1 MKTKRESVTE
11 PVPTIEERIVKPNGE
26 TVIRKY
32 TKGRLLGKGGFAKC
46 YEVINNDTKRVSAA
60 KIITKASLTKN
71 RAKQKLM
78 SEIKIHRSL
87 HHPNVV
93 TFEQFFEDSENV
105 YILLEL
111 CGNQTLNELVRRRRK
126 LTEIET
132 KCYIMQLIEG
142 LKYLH
147 SHRVIHRDLKLGNL
161 FLTEKMELKI
171 GDFGLATKLEFD
183 GERKRT
189 ICGTPNYIAPEILEG
204 RQGHSYEVDT
214 WSLGVILYTLL
225 IGKPPFETQDVKTT
239 YKRIR
244 MNVYTFPDGSG
255 ISEPAKNLI
264 QRILSSDPSKRPK
277 FDEILAHPFLSATKI
292 PAILP
297 SSTLACPPSAS
308 YIKQYTAP
316 EDYKAFSSTGS
327 TQLRLESTAP
337 YKENLEIKSKE
348 RFTALNTERGILAH
362 HVESKVSPVQLA
374 TARTSTAPAP
384 SKAAVLSEKLENG
397 TRGSLAA
404 GVVAPGKKILAV
416 GDRGE
421 LEKGEGLVVGLKEPD
436 VWIKKWVDYS
446 SKYGL
451 GYLLSNGSSG
461 VFFNDSTK
469 IILDPHGHHF
479 DYIEKKG
486 SDKLDVA
493 TSYTLTEYPKSLQKK
508 VTLLQHFRSYL
519 EADSGKTVPEHET
532 HRKLDTGIY
541 VKKWLKTKHAIMFRL
556 SNKIVQ
562 VNFQD
567 GTEIILS
574 SESKVVTYV
583 NKKGER
589 QSYPLSSA
597 LESTNAEMA
606 KRLKYTKEILTRM
619 LNQNQ
624 NAATA
629 RAVTAETHPT
639 TVPVSIPTQV

>member
-1 MKTKRESVTE
+1 MKTVGMKTKRETVPE

-26 TVIRKY
+26 TIIRKY

-46 YEVINNDTKRVSAA
+46 YEVVNNDTKKVSAA
-60 KIITKASLTKN
+60 KIVAKASLTKN

-93 TFEQFFEDSENV
+93 NFELFFEDSENV

-111 CGNQTLNELVRRRRK
+111 CANQTLNELVRRRRK
-126 LTEIET
+126 LTELET

-244 MNVYTFPDGSG
+244 MNVYTFPDGAN
-255 ISEPAKNLI
+255 ISDNAKNLI
-264 QRILSSDPSKRPK
+264 QRILSSDPSQRPK

-292 PAILP
+292 PSILP
-297 SSTLACPPSAS
+297 TSTLACPPSTS
-308 YIKQYTAP
+308 YIKQYTNP
-316 EDYKAFSSTGS
+316 DEYKATSSTA
-327 TQLRLESTAP
+327 QLRLESTAP
-337 YKENLEIKSKE
+337 YKENLEQKGKD
-348 RFTALNTERGILAH
+348 RFANLNTERVVIAH
-362 HVESKVSPVQLA
+362 HPDMAATATASSHSKPAAIA
-374 TARTSTAPAP
+374 TARASTAQIPIKSP
-384 SKAAVLSEKLENG
+384 VL
-397 TRGSLAA
+397 
-404 GVVAPGKKILAV
+404 
-416 GDRGE
+416 
-421 LEKGEGLVVGLKEPD
+421 LEKTENTMKTSSVATKKVEMVDIKKPESGGLPAGLKEPE

-469 IILDPHGHHF
+469 IILDPHGHYF

-486 SDKLDVA
+486 TEKVDMA
-493 TSYTLTEYPKSLQKK
+493 TSYTLTDHPKSLQKK

-519 EADSGKTVPEHET
+519 EADSAKPIAET
-532 HRKLDTGIY
+532 EVKRKLENAIY

-624 NAATA
+624 NTAANKA
-629 RAVTAETHPT
+629 EQHAAIPVGVT
-639 TVPVSIPTQV
+639 TQV